1 LPLCPNKLDVG
12 RIQPVIDAAVRE
24 GAVMRPIDAKE
35 P

>member
-1 LPLCPNKLDVG
+1 VG